1 MMYDRL
7 VAEIPPTS
15 GVVATPDV
23 LVVKLVPDASSTT
36 NVVLGCYS
44 LCAVLILHYAVQQIV
59 GVSSLQ
65 ILVTPQYT
73 VSKKHVT
80 TFSTITLTI
89 DVRLQ

>member
-1 MMYDRL
+1 MNTLHVYDRL

-59 GVSSLQ
+59 GVS
-65 ILVTPQYT
+65 TNT
-73 VSKKHVT
+73 RDA
-80 TFSTITLTI
+80 TIHC
-89 DVRLQ
+89 VQKNM